1 MHETDLHL
9 EPNEASDLCPVFD
22 PGTLRARGWDEA
34 LLTVLDEAPVEE
46 ALALIVHEA
55 GAAHGEGWTAIRV
68 AADAG
73 DATGKTD
80 DSEACARRD
89 GFVYVMGSQFGKKAG
104 PLAAKRSWIA
114 RAPEQ
119 ALLDALDG
127 GAPVRLEVARTR
139 FAIHRAVNDAL
150 AAANV
155 AVLPIGERSRAAYI
169 DATIATGEEKAKR
182 WAGRVQP
189 ADHPIN
195 VEGIE
200 FRAGGALLV
209 GLRYPVTAHGQPILV
224 EIDDVDALF
233 GDPETPPACTA
244 VWLLDGCGRAN
255 EPVGIRALH
264 THGDDRFDAIV
275 GDLDAQNK
283 GATVL
288 EDHPH
293 GGRATSRHVRF
304 TLPAGPSGGTV
315 ATETVHDFGAV
326 RRVEGIVVDA
336 GGTAHYVLDEEGHV
350 ALRTLELD
358 ELQRPV
364 AAAD

>member
-22 PGTLRARGWDEA
+22 PETLRARGWDEA

-55 GAAHGEGWTAIRV
+55 GAVHGEGWTAMRV
-68 AADAG
+68 PADAG
-73 DATGKTD
+73 EAEGKTD

-127 GAPVRLEVARTR
+127 GTPVQLEVARTR

-150 AAANV
+150 AAAKIE
-155 AVLPIGERSRAAYI
+155 VLEIGARSRAAYI
-169 DATIATGEEKAKR
+169 DATIAVGEEKSKR
-182 WAGRVQP
+182 WAGRVRA

-200 FRAGGALLV
+200 FRADGALLV
-209 GLRYPVTAHGQPILV
+209 GLRYPVTARGQAILV
-224 EIDDVDALF
+224 ELDDVDALF
-233 GDPETPPACTA
+233 TDPETPPACA
-244 VWLLDGCGRAN
+244 RVWVLDGVGTAA

-293 GGRATSRHVRF
+293 GGHATSRHVRF
-304 TLPAGPSGGTV
+304 TLPAGNAGGGTV
-315 ATETVHDFGAV
+315 TAETVHDFGAV
-326 RRVEGIVVDA
+326 RRVEGIVVDPA
-336 GGTAHYVLDEEGHV
+336 GTAHYVLDEEGHV
-350 ALRTLELD
+350 ALRTLELAD
-358 ELQRPV
+358 L
-364 AAAD
+364 AAASD